1 MSALDWLGFVHP
13 GWLWALPLALLP
25 WGVPGAA
32 VLRPLRFA
40 HLALWPADAAS
51 RALALALRAASSL
64 GLAAMLL
71 ALAQPYRP
79 AYEVQREGR
88 GAEIVLL
95 LDRSRSM
102 DQSPM
107 GSTGPMAGYT
117 PTYGVTA
124 RHSAE
129 ERLTKAQLARRE
141 LSAFAARRPQD
152 RFAMMVFSS
161 RPLKVLGFTEKPA
174 AIQAA
179 IEAGAIGR
187 GIGNTDIGAAV
198 LGGLSLFEQRAYTG
212 SRVLML
218 VSDGGDHLEVETR
231 DAIAQ
236 ALARHRVRLVWIYL
250 RAPQSPGLEVEP
262 GSDAEAANTVPE
274 VFLHRFFRSLK
285 TPYKAYEAGS
295 PEALQQAIADV
306 ERLENLP
313 ITTTDTVPRRDLT
326 GACLGLA
333 LACALALGWAARK
346 ELPAWA

>member
-1 MSALDWLGFVHP
+1 MTAWLGFVQP
-13 GWLWALPLALLP
+13 AWLWLLPLALLS
-25 WGVPGAA
+25 WAIPGAA
-32 VLRPLRFA
+32 VLRPLRSA
-40 HLALWPADAAS
+40 HLALWPADGAS
-51 RALALALRAASSL
+51 RALAWALRLASSL
-64 GLAAMLL
+64 GLAMLVL
-71 ALAQPYRP
+71 AAAQPYRP
-79 AYEVQREGR
+79 AYEVSREGR

-102 DQSPM
+102 DQTPM
-107 GSTGPMAGYT
+107 GSAGPMRGYT
-117 PTYGVTA
+117 PHYNLDA

-129 ERLTKAQLARRE
+129 ERMTKSQLARRE

-161 RPLKVLGFTEKPA
+161 RPLKVLGFTEKPE

-187 GIGNTDIGAAV
+187 GIGNTDIGEAV
-198 LGGLSLFEQRAYTG
+198 LGGLTLFEQRAYTG

-218 VSDGGDHLEVETR
+218 VSDGGDHLEPVTR

-236 ALARHRVRLVWIYL
+236 SLARHRVRLVWIYL

-274 VFLHRFFRSLK
+274 VFLHRFFRSLS
-285 TPYKAYEAGS
+285 TPYTAYEAGS

-313 ITTTDTVPRRDLT
+313 ITTTDTVPRRDLS
-326 GACLGLA
+326 GVCL
-333 LACALALGWAARK
+333 ALALGCALVLSWAARK